1 MIRDRGSIPR
11 RGVSCLCLRITS
23 GKQATNCSHS
33 MTVVITCTKQFLS
46 HSMTTP
52 CGRRDGSKG
61 GRSCTRAGDF
71 EQLPDGTGT
80 VCFIY
85 LMKKVDLSF
94 QPFREG
100 FFSLS
105 WKCLTL
111 PGSFLTVTHEIKIFI
126 NRSGRARTSLL
137 SVLLKQE
144 ASDDWK
150 SWQPVQADMK
160 YDLLSSVIQIRTKD
174 QVQL

>member
-1 MIRDRGSIPR
+1 MCSKERGQLSLPSDHVRKTSHKLLPEHDSSNHPHKPIP
-11 RGVSCLCLRITS
+11 
-23 GKQATNCSHS
+23 ATLHEHRVCEEGWE
-33 MTVVITCTKQFLS
+33 Q
-46 HSMTTP
+46 
-52 CGRRDGSKG
+52 GRKVLH
-61 GRSCTRAGDF
+61 RAGDF

-85 LMKKVDLSF
+85 LMKKEDLSL
-94 QPFREG
+94 QPFIKG
-100 FFSLS
+100 FFLLS

-126 NRSGRARTSLL
+126 NCRGIARTSLL

-160 YDLLSSVIQIRTKD
+160 NNLLSSVIQIRKKD
-174 QVQL
+174 QVQLRGKCVT

>member
-1 MIRDRGSIPR
+1 
-11 RGVSCLCLRITS
+11 
-23 GKQATNCSHS
+23 
-33 MTVVITCTKQFLS
+33 
-46 HSMTTP
+46 MTTV
-52 CGRRDGSKG
+52 CVRRDGNKG

-71 EQLPDGTGT
+71 EQFPDGTGT

-85 LMKKVDLSF
+85 LTKKVDLSF

-105 WKCLTL
+105 WKCLTS
-111 PGSFLTVTHEIKIFI
+111 PGSFLTVSHEIKIFI
-126 NRSGRARTSLL
+126 NYSGIARTSLL

-160 YDLLSSVIQIRTKD
+160 NNLLSSVIEIRKKD
-174 QVQL
+174 QVQLWGKSVP